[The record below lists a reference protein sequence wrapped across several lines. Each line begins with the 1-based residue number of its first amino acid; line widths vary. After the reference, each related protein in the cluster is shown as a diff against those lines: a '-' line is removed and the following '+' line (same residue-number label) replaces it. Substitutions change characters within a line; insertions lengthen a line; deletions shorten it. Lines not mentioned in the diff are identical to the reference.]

1 MKRLDDVSRLRLYH
15 LIFFAI
21 FTLSLWH
28 VLGSAAIA
36 DVSPEEQVVPASA
49 DAPPDEDQWGM
60 VVVDGR
66 GLFRVTGVKTYSARK
81 RAREISK
88 KIKRL
93 AEDNSFDPDSLKVVE
108 DDGVYT
114 VLADDMEVVNIYHG
128 DVLLEGNL
136 SPEKYSK
143 TLVRESIVTAIKYYR
158 HERLPGTLK
167 NNAVKALSRSAGL
180 ILILTLLFW
189 SFKKTDYLLERR
201 FKRKIE
207 RLESKSKRIL
217 QAQQIWTITRFVIRL
232 TRIAVVLL
240 VIYVFLNF
248 VLGLF
253 PWTRYFAQAS
263 LDLVINPLNYLL
275 QSFIDYIP
283 SLFFLI
289 VIYFVIRYLLSFT
302 KAFFHQVDRGHFKVS
317 GFDAEWALPT
327 YRIVRVLIIILT
339 IVIAYPYLPGSG
351 SEAFKGITILVGV
364 LFSLGSSSLIANM
377 VAGYT
382 MTYRRAFK
390 VGDRVKIGEHVGE
403 VTDVHLLE
411 THIRSLK
418 NEEIVIPN
426 SKILSGE
433 VTNYSTMAGKHGLIL
448 HTTVGIG
455 YEVPWRQVEAM
466 LLMAAERTEGLH
478 RKSEPFVLQKALG
491 DFGVTYELNV
501 FCRSAENMVR
511 IYSDLHCNI
520 QDVFNEY
527 NVAIMTPH
535 YVGDSDEPKL
545 VPKDKWFT
553 SPAAQ
558 PAE

>member
-1 MKRLDDVSRLRLYH
+1 MP
-15 LIFFAI
+15 
-21 FTLSLWH
+21 
-28 VLGSAAIA
+28 AATA
-36 DVSPEEQVVPASA
+36 
-49 DAPPDEDQWGM
+49 APNDEDQWGM

-66 GLFRVTGVKTYSARK
+66 DLFRVSGIKTYSARK
-81 RAREISK
+81 RAQIISD

-93 AEDNSFDPDSLKVVE
+93 AENKAFDPSSLKVIE

-114 VLADDMEVVNIYHG
+114 VLAGDLEVVNIFDA
-128 DVLLEGNL
+128 DVLLEGEL
-136 SPEKYSK
+136 SPEKYTK
-143 TLVRESIVTAIKYYR
+143 TLVRESIVAAIEHYR
-158 HERLPGTLK
+158 HERLPETIR
-167 NNAVKALSRSAGL
+167 NNALKALLRSAGL
-180 ILILTLLFW
+180 ILTLILLFW
-189 SFKKTDYLLERR
+189 SFKKIDYLLEKR

-217 QAQQIWTITRFVIRL
+217 QAQQIWTITRFIIRL
-232 TRIAVVLL
+232 IRIVMVLL

-253 PWTRYFAQAS
+253 PWTRYFAKTS
-263 LDLVINPLNYLL
+263 LDLVINPVTFLL
-275 QSFIDYIP
+275 QSFVDYIP
-283 SLFFLI
+283 SLVFLI
-289 VIYFVIRYLLSFT
+289 VIYLVIRYLLSFT
-302 KAFFHQVDRGHFKVS
+302 KVFFDQVEHGHFKLS
-317 GFDAEWALPT
+317 GFDADWALPT
-327 YRIVRVLIIILT
+327 YRIVRILIIILA
-339 IVIAYPYLPGSG
+339 IVVAYPYLPGSG
-351 SEAFKGITILVGV
+351 SEAFKGITILMGV

-390 VGDRVKIGEHVGE
+390 VGDRVKIGEHTGK
-403 VTDVHLLE
+403 VTDIRLLE

-433 VTNYSTMAGKHGLIL
+433 VTNYSSMAGKHGLIL
-448 HTTVGIG
+448 HTTIGIG

-466 LLMAAERTEGLH
+466 LLMAAERTDGLQ

-501 FCRSAENMVR
+501 FCRSAENMMQ

-535 YVGDSDEPKL
+535 YVGDSDAPKL

-553 SPAAQ
+553 SPATR